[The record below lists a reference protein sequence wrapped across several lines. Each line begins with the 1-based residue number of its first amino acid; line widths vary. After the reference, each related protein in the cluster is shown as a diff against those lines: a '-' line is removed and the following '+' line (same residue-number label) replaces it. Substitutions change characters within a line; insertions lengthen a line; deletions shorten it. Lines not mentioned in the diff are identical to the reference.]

1 MKRDPLFFRL
11 FKELPGCF
19 FHLVGRS
26 AADAQR
32 YALEA
37 IEYKATSVR
46 LDGVFRPLQPV
57 GQPAY
62 LWEAQFYASETVYA
76 NLLSKIGRFLEHG
89 NPEQDW
95 VAVVIYPNREL
106 EQKNLHP
113 YRCLL
118 ESDQLVRIYLDELPP
133 APPDQFELGILE
145 LIAAQP
151 ETALKKAQAM
161 VPRLRASK
169 QPRQFQRMLLQ
180 LIGVQLKRQHGFLT
194 LPPSASSVDWSI
206 PCGVVPSSGER
217 DFAVQT
223 SSQTFASR
231 RSVRC
236 SAGGVTPLPC
246 AGPPHTGTVE
256 TLADQVTHRTF
267 HLAGGDH
274 QVLRHPHAVLQHR

>member
-19 FHLVGRS
+19 FQLVGLSER
-26 AADAQR
+26 DAER
-32 YALEA
+32 YSLEA

-46 LDGVFRPLQPV
+46 LDGVFRPLQA
-57 GQPAY
+57 GDDPAY
-62 LWEAQFYASETVYA
+62 LWEAQFYASEKVYA

-89 NPEQDW
+89 NAEQDW

-133 APPDQFELGILE
+133 APPDQFEMGILE

-169 QPRQFQRMLLQ
+169 QPRQFQRTLLQ
-180 LIGVQLKRQHGFLT
+180 FIETVIVHQFPK
-194 LPPSASSVDWSI
+194 WSREEI
-206 PCGVVPSSGER
+206 ETMLQVTDV
-217 DFAVQT
+217 
-223 SSQTFASR
+223 SQTRVFQEALEQGAKRGSKRGSKKGSKPWRCDCSRWADPSR
-231 RSVRC
+231 RSRW
-236 SAGGVTPLPC
+236 
-246 AGPPHTGTVE
+246 
-256 TLADQVTHRTF
+256 R
-267 HLAGGDH
+267 
-274 QVLRHPHAVLQHR
+274 RI

>member
-11 FKELPGCF
+11 FKELPRCF

-46 LDGVFRPLQPV
+46 LDGVFRPLQP
-57 GQPAY
+57 GDDPAY
-62 LWEAQFYASETVYA
+62 LWEAQFYASEKVYA

-106 EQKNLHP
+106 EHTNLHP

-133 APPDQFELGILE
+133 APPDRFELGILE

-169 QPRQFQRMLLQ
+169 QPKQFQRMLLQ
-180 LIGVQLKRQHGFLT
+180 FIETVIVHQFPSWSRQEIEKMLQVT
-194 LPPSASSVDWSI
+194 DV
-206 PCGVVPSSGER
+206 
-217 DFAVQT
+217 
-223 SSQTFASR
+223 SQTRVFQEALQEGLEKGR
-231 RSVRC
+231 QEGTEKTIETVALRLLKMGRPV
-236 SAGGVTPLPC
+236 AEIVQATDLTPAQIRKLSKKS
-246 AGPPHTGTVE
+246 
-256 TLADQVTHRTF
+256 QK
-267 HLAGGDH
+267 
-274 QVLRHPHAVLQHR
+274 

>member
-19 FHLVGRS
+19 FKLVGRS
-26 AADAQR
+26 EADAQR

-46 LDGVFRPLQPV
+46 LDGVFRPLQP
-57 GQPAY
+57 GGDPAY
-62 LWEAQFYASETVYA
+62 LWEAQFYASEKVYA

-89 NPEQDW
+89 DPELDW

-145 LIAAQP
+145 LIAARP
-151 ETALKKAQAM
+151 EAAVAKAEAM

-169 QPRQFQRMLLQ
+169 RPKQFQRMLLQ
-180 LIGVQLKRQHGFLT
+180 FIATVIVYQFPK
-194 LPPSASSVDWSI
+194 WSREEI
-206 PCGVVPSSGER
+206 EKMLQVT
-217 DFAVQT
+217 DF
-223 SSQTFASR
+223 SQTRVYQEALEEGR
-231 RSVRC
+231 TKERETVALRLLKMGRPI
-236 SAGGVTPLPC
+236 AEIAEATGLTPAQIRKL
-246 AGPPHTGTVE
+246 GKKS
-256 TLADQVTHRTF
+256 QK
-267 HLAGGDH
+267 
-274 QVLRHPHAVLQHR
+274 